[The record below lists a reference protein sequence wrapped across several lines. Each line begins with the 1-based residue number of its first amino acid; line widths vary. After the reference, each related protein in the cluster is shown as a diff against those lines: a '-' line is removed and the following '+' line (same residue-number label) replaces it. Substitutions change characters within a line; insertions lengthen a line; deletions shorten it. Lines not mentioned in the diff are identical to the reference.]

1 MAEMV
6 KDVEETKENVAEKT
20 SDNKTEANSD
30 EKVTDKDSNEDAKVA
45 DAVKEGEN
53 TEEAKKI
60 DKSSKLKK
68 SKKKDKRDEQIE
80 ELKDKLVRNMAEFD
94 NFRKRTDKEKSQMF
108 EIGAKSV
115 IEKILPVVDNFER
128 ALDAATDEEKETPF
142 VQGIDKIY
150 KHMMTTFE
158 EIGVTPIDAV
168 GKEFDPN
175 LHNAVMHDED
185 PDMDEN
191 IVSEQFQKGYMYKD
205 SVVRH
210 SMVKVVN

>member
-1 MAEMV
+1 MADMV
-6 KDVEETKENVAEKT
+6 KDVEETKENVANEKEQG
-20 SDNKTEANSD
+20 DVKTEKATD
-30 EKVTDKDSNEDAKVA
+30 ETVNNVE
-45 DAVKEGEN
+45 AVKEGET
-53 TEEAKKI
+53 TEDTKKI
-60 DKSSKLKK
+60 NKESKVKK
-68 SKKKDKRDEQIE
+68 AKKKDKRDEKIE
-80 ELKDKLVRNMAEFD
+80 ELQDRLVRNMAEFD
-94 NFRKRTDKEKSQMF
+94 NYRKRTDKEKSQMF

-128 ALDAATDEEKETPF
+128 ALDAASDEEKETPF

-150 KHMMTTFE
+150 KHMMTTLE

-185 PDMDEN
+185 EEMDEN
-191 IVSEQFQKGYMYKD
+191 IVAEQFQKGYMYKEN
-205 SVVRH
+205 VVRH

>member
-1 MAEMV
+1 MKKLDIDT
-6 KDVEETKENVAEKT
+6 KDFF
-20 SDNKTEANSD
+20 SQLD
-30 EKVTDKDSNEDAKVA
+30 EDTI
-45 DAVKEGEN
+45 
-53 TEEAKKI
+53 KKA
-60 DKSSKLKK
+60 
-68 SKKKDKRDEQIE
+68 KKKDKRDEKIE
-80 ELKDKLVRNMAEFD
+80 ELQDRLVRNMAEFD

-128 ALDAATDEEKETPF
+128 ALDAASDEEKETPF

-150 KHMMTTFE
+150 KHMMTTLE

-185 PDMDEN
+185 EEMDEN
-191 IVSEQFQKGYMYKD
+191 IVAEQFQKGYMYKEN
-205 SVVRH
+205 VVRH

>member
-1 MAEMV
+1 MV
-6 KDVEETKENVAEKT
+6 KDVEETKESVANEKEQG
-20 SDNKTEANSD
+20 DVKTEKATD
-30 EKVTDKDSNEDAKVA
+30 ETVNNVE
-45 DAVKEGEN
+45 AVKEGET
-53 TEEAKKI
+53 TEETKKI
-60 DKSSKLKK
+60 NKESKVKK
-68 SKKKDKRDEQIE
+68 AKKKDKRDEKIE
-80 ELKDKLVRNMAEFD
+80 ELQDRLVRNMAEFD

-128 ALDAATDEEKETPF
+128 ALDAASDEEKETPF

-150 KHMMTTFE
+150 KHMMTTLE

-185 PDMDEN
+185 EEMDEN
-191 IVSEQFQKGYMYKD
+191 IVAEQFQKGYMYKEN
-205 SVVRH
+205 VVRH

>member
-1 MAEMV
+1 MSDKE
-6 KDVEETKENVAEKT
+6 KDVVDTAEDTKENITEEKKVTSEGKEVVSEEKT
-20 SDNKTEANSD
+20 EETADEKETDDKTE
-30 EKVTDKDSNEDAKVA
+30 DK
-45 DAVKEGEN
+45 KES
-53 TEEAKKI
+53 KI
-60 DKSSKLKK
+60 SKLKK
-68 SKKKDKRDEQIE
+68 SKKKDKKDEQIE
-80 ELKDKLVRNMAEFD
+80 ELKDRLVRNMAEFD

-108 EIGAKSV
+108 EIGAKSI

-128 ALDAATDEEKETPF
+128 ALSAATEEEKETPF

-150 KHMMTTFE
+150 KHMMTTLDE
-158 EIGVTPIDAV
+158 VGVKPIEAV

-185 PDMDEN
+185 DEMDEN
-191 IVSEQFQKGYMYKD
+191 IVSEEFQKGYMYKE

>member
-1 MAEMV
+1 MKKGDDIVAEMV
-6 KDVEETKENVAEKT
+6 KDVEETKEDVANAK
-20 SDNKTEANSD
+20 
-30 EKVTDKDSNEDAKVA
+30 EKVEVKEEKATDETVNNV
-45 DAVKEGEN
+45 DAVKEGEH
-53 TEEAKKI
+53 TEETKKI
-60 DKSSKLKK
+60 NKESKVKK
-68 SKKKDKRDEQIE
+68 AKKKDKRDEKIE
-80 ELKDKLVRNMAEFD
+80 ELQDRLVRNMAEFD

-128 ALDAATDEEKETPF
+128 ALDAASDEEKETPF

-150 KHMMTTFE
+150 KHMMTTLE

-185 PDMDEN
+185 EEMDEN
-191 IVSEQFQKGYMYKD
+191 IVAEQFQKGYMYKEN
-205 SVVRH
+205 VVRH